1 MSLDLDKRQRAML
14 REMGVRVW
22 QPQTAPA
29 AVAEMVHEPAL
40 APRAE
45 RMDVQPVAS
54 RPAETAPVT
63 SPAPARPASVQSAV
77 PAANT
82 AAASWRMGST
92 HSLYG
97 ETAHAEST
105 RWLVLV
111 ETPAAAMGEAGFHPL
126 DGEAGKLLDNMFK
139 AARLNQAGAVSVAPL
154 ARLAASGG
162 AELQAALPALIT
174 AVRPDV
180 VLVMGRLAA
189 QALLQSTEPLGRLR
203 GQVHPLHGAPLVV
216 TYDATF
222 LMRNPAD
229 KGRAWDDLCLA
240 MSVARQGAHRT

>member
-29 AVAEMVHEPAL
+29 AVAEVVQEAAL

-45 RMDVQPVAS
+45 HIHVPPVTP
-54 RPAETAPVT
+54 RPAETAPVAR
-63 SPAPARPASVQSAV
+63 PPLARPAPVQSAA
-77 PAANT
+77 PAVEAS
-82 AAASWRMGST
+82 AASWRMGSA

-97 ETAHAEST
+97 DVAHAEGA

-111 ETPAAAMGEAGFHPL
+111 ETPAVAMGVAGFHPL
-126 DGEAGKLLDNMFK
+126 DGEAGKLLDNMLQ

-189 QALLQSTEPLGRLR
+189 QALLQSTEPLGKLR
-203 GQVHPLHGAPLVV
+203 GQVHHLHGARLVV
-216 TYDATF
+216 TYDAAF
-222 LMRNPAD
+222 LLRNPTD
-229 KGRAWDDLCLA
+229 KARAWDDLCLA
-240 MSVARQGAHRT
+240 MGVAPTVARSA